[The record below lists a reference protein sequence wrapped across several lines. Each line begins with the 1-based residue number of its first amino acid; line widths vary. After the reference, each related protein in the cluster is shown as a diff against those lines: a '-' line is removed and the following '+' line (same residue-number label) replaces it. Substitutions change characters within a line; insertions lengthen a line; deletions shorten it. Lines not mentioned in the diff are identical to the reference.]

1 MVNWAVRLVVFKPL
15 PQQIAKRPLG
25 NQGMELAQ
33 GTLPRK
39 PFGGHRQHKTQHG
52 QTTIEE
58 LGGVVKSPGPLLAH
72 HLHGRLNGPGVEQFR
87 LIRAPALV
95 LRFGKTTPG

>member
-1 MVNWAVRLVVFKPL
+1 
-15 PQQIAKRPLG
+15 
-25 NQGMELAQ
+25 MELAQ
-33 GTLPRK
+33 GPLPRE
-39 PFGGHRQHKTQHG
+39 PFGSHSQYKTQHG

-87 LIRAPALV
+87 LIRAQALI
-95 LRFGKTTPG
+95 LRFRKTTPG